1 MVVVVLLGGE
11 MNMDFNQLGTVIF
24 AIGTTMWIP
33 IWALFE
39 GVAKCIR
46 AFKGTDVTMKEFRSN
61 KSHDEW
67 SDFDDEDL
75 EENEPKEANKIQRN
89 RKPKELELQRRQQKI
104 VLRSKKG

>member
-1 MVVVVLLGGE
+1 MVVVVLSGGE

-61 KSHDEW
+61 KSHD

-75 EENEPKEANKIQRN
+75 EENEPKEANN
-89 RKPKELELQRRQQKI
+89 ATEQKTK
-104 VLRSKKG
+104 RTRTTTKTAKDSSQK

>member
-1 MVVVVLLGGE
+1 
-11 MNMDFNQLGTVIF
+11 MDFNQLGTVIF

-46 AFKGTDVTMKEFRSN
+46 ALKGTDVTMEEFRNN
-61 KSHDEW
+61 KNHEW

-75 EENEPKEANKIQRN
+75 EENEPKEANN
-89 RKPKELELQRRQQKI
+89 ATEQKKTK
-104 VLRSKKG
+104 RTRTTTKTAKDSSQK